1 MPFGPPARPR
11 TSGRFRL
18 PVARGAVDDGA
29 GREVADV
36 TVGVGVAE
44 VTDVALGAGVEV
56 ADEVAAE
63 EEEEEEEEVVVVVVA
78 VALVILE
85 GAETAVAEVPAGD
98 SAHAA
103 S

>member
-11 TSGRFRL
+11 TSWRFRL
-18 PVARGAVDDGA
+18 PVASGAVVDVAGA
-29 GREVADV
+29 EVP
-36 TVGVGVAE
+36 E